1 MATVISPPSITASS
15 ASRAISARSLEI
27 DGANFDPTAAG
38 NSVVLD
44 RDAVATV
51 SSATS
56 TSLSLTYTTLPMST
70 GNLTAVVSSFGVS
83 SGQTQVAT
91 VVADPTVSPT
101 STTTSR
107 NAAKILVTGTGF
119 DAATPSANIVALS
132 RGAAGT
138 VTAANATSLT
148 VTITTP
154 PTSAGALTAVVSAN
168 GGTSGSPVQVANIVS
183 TPAYNWCVFF
193 SDLFF

>member
-1 MATVISPPSITASS
+1 VKRR
-15 ASRAISARSLEI
+15 SRRYRENLQKIEQGKLYTPYE
-27 DGANFDPTAAG
+27 
-38 NSVVLD
+38 
-44 RDAVATV
+44 AVK
-51 SSATS
+51 
-56 TSLSLTYTTLPMST
+56 LIKEM
-70 GNLTAVVSSFGVS
+70 
-83 SGQTQVAT
+83 
-91 VVADPTVSPT
+91 
-101 STTTSR
+101 
-107 NAAKILVTGTGF
+107 TGTGF